1 MANNLIRFNPFGDL
15 ARFDALRDFDD
26 LFKGFRHAG
35 SLAADGAPRLNIEV
49 SENEQSYTVKAD
61 VPGAKK
67 EDVKVTVDGNTVSIR
82 VETRRESQQK
92 DGDTLLHS
100 ERYYGVQSRSFV
112 LAQDIDDAKAE
123 AHYTDGVLA
132 LTLPKKA
139 SNSGAKVLQIS

>member
-15 ARFDALRDFDD
+15 ARFDAFRDFDD
-26 LFKGFRHAG
+26 LFKSFRHVG
-35 SLAADGAPRLNIEV
+35 PLAADGTPRLNIEV
-49 SENEQSYTVKAD
+49 SENERSYMVKAD

-67 EDVKVTVDGNTVSIR
+67 EDVKVTVDGNTISIR
-82 VETRRESQQK
+82 VETRRESEQK

-112 LAQDIDDAKAE
+112 LPQDIDDTKAE
-123 AHYTDGVLA
+123 ARYTDGVLA

-139 SNSGAKVLQIS
+139 SGNDAKVLQIS

>member
-15 ARFDALRDFDD
+15 ARFDAFRDFDD
-26 LFKGFRHAG
+26 LFKGLRSAG

-49 SENEQSYTVKAD
+49 SENEQSYVVKAD

-82 VETRRESQQK
+82 VETRRESEQK

-123 AHYTDGVLA
+123 ARYTDGVLA

-139 SNSGAKVLQIS
+139 SGNGAKVLQIS